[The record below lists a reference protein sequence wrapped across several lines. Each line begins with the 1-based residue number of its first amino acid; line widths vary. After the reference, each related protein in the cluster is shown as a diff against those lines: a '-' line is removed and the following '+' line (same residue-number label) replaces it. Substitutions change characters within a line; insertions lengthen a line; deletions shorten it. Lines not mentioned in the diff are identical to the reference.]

1 MQTPN
6 DAMLEMVQNIW
17 KQYILPK
24 TKELFSE
31 MGVLRVYRAKVVAA
45 PANNLITVQAPF
57 QEPQQLP
64 YVGSA
69 ASLAAGDECSV
80 LILGDPINSIVLGNG
95 TLSNL

>member
-1 MQTPN
+1 MQMPN

-24 TKELFSE
+24 TKGLFSD
-31 MGVLRVYRAKVVAA
+31 MGVLRVYRAKVVAP

-57 QEPQQLP
+57 QDPQSLP

-69 ASLAAGDECSV
+69 ASLTTGDECSV
-80 LILGDPINSIVLGNG
+80 LIIGNPINSVVLGNG